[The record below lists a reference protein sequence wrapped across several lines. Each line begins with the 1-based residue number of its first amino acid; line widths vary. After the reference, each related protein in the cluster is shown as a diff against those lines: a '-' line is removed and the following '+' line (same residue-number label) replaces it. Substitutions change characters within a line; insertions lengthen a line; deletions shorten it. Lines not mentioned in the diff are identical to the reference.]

1 MDHVCLSYFSATSIW
16 NWNNFMVKGRK
27 REKKWN
33 NTNKQTP
40 IFWDTQ
46 QLFFFYFSFIADYG
60 ERILLRYNQFQLIKQ
75 WSDEH
80 KEKLIKQWSVQ
91 QEFWDM
97 WLSIDLLERI
107 FLFLS
112 IALKVFIDVFA
123 VLYFSG
129 YTFYNV
135 WYILFLHYL
144 RVFYSLSNIA
154 NKFVNDFINQLK
166 RCKDNIYEKSV
177 NIFFFKSWF
186 ICRFFIIL
194 YKDYIIN

>member
-97 WLSIDLLERI
+97 WLSIDLLEYFFFYQSRWKCSWMYLQSFI
-107 FLFLS
+107 FQ
-112 IALKVFIDVFA
+112 V
-123 VLYFSG
+123 
-129 YTFYNV
+129 
-135 WYILFLHYL
+135 YIL
-144 RVFYSLSNIA
+144 
-154 NKFVNDFINQLK
+154 
-166 RCKDNIYEKSV
+166 
-177 NIFFFKSWF
+177 
-186 ICRFFIIL
+186 
-194 YKDYIIN
+194 